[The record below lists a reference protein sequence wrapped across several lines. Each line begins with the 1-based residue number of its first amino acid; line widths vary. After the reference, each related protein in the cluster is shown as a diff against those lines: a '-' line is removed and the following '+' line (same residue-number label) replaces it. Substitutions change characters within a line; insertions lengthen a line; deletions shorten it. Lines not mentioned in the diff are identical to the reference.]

1 MTIRSNKTDKN
12 IEYLIDKNVTFSFS
26 FWFLILCEP
35 NKMLKHF
42 LPFGKVIFVLQDISK
57 TTLPYITHTVCFV
70 IRLH

>member
-12 IEYLIDKNVTFSFS
+12 IEYLIAKNVTFSFS

-42 LPFGKVIFVLQDISK
+42 LPFGKVIFVLQDISNK
-57 TTLPYITHTVCFV
+57 RHYHTLLILCV
-70 IRLH
+70 L